1 MRIKQVG
8 HIVQNRSL
16 RVFAILSVMVL
27 ASTLCGA
34 EEKSSAT
41 PAAPPLLVETAVVK
55 SAAGGKEITAVGTVR
70 ANEAVVIAT
79 EIAGRIESIGFSE
92 GGRVK
97 KGEVLLRL
105 DAEISEAQR
114 DQAQANLTLSAA
126 NYQRAE
132 ALFTD
137 QAISA
142 REVDEARAQYLLN
155 QAQLRLRNAELAKS
169 VITAPFSGVVG
180 LRQVS
185 PGSYVQPGTL
195 IVTLDALDPVKIDF
209 RLPESYA
216 NTIKV
221 GQVLT
226 LSVAALGNQRLAGTV
241 VAIDPQIDEKGRSLL
256 LRARAAN
263 PDGLLRPG
271 MFANV
276 RFSEGKTGEMLVVPE
291 EAIVLQSSGQKVYR
305 VVEGKVELVAVKTG
319 KRRQGEVEILSGLR
333 AGETVVTA
341 GQLKIRPGTAVQI
354 AAPRP

>member
-1 MRIKQVG
+1 MKIKSYSALAA
-8 HIVQNRSL
+8 IVAL
-16 RVFAILSVMVL
+16 IL
-27 ASTLCGA
+27 ASSLSIA
-34 EEKSSAT
+34 EEKKPVAPT
-41 PAAPPLLVETAVVK
+41 PPPMLVEAAVVK
-55 SAAGGKEITAVGTVR
+55 SAARGKEITAVGTVR
-70 ANEAVVIAT
+70 AHESVVIAT
-79 EIAGRIESIGFSE
+79 EIAGRIEAIGFSE

-105 DAEISEAQR
+105 DAAISEAQR
-114 DQAQANLTLSAA
+114 DEAQANLTLSAA

-132 ALFTD
+132 TLLKE

-142 REVDEARAQYLLN
+142 QDVDAARVQYLLH

-169 VITAPFSGVVG
+169 VIVAPFSGVVG

-195 IVTLDALDPVKIDF
+195 IVTLDALDPVKVDF

-226 LSVAALGNQRLAGTV
+226 LSVAALGEQRLNGTV
-241 VAIDPQIDEKGRSLL
+241 FAIDPQIDEKGRSLL
-256 LRARAAN
+256 LRARVAN

-271 MFANV
+271 MFATV
-276 RFSEGKTGEMLVVPE
+276 RFSEGKVGGTLVIPE

-305 VVEGKVELVAVKTG
+305 VVAGKVELVNVKSG
-319 KRRQGEVEILSGLR
+319 KRRKGEVEILSGLQ
-333 AGETVVTA
+333 AGDTVVTA
-341 GQLKIRPGTAVQI
+341 GQLKIRPGAAVKI
-354 AAPRP
+354 APPQF